1 MKRIADVVNK
11 EVISI
16 SKETSFD
23 DIILIMKEKGV
34 GRLPVVSEGK
44 VIGVV
49 TRDDILIREEKA
61 PLPPVIAFWDLL
73 ITLPG
78 NKEFKSKLK
87 KIASFKAED
96 IMTEEFLSS
105 NLEDD
110 LEEVVTKMIEEEY
123 SYTLVLEDEKLIGI
137 VTKSDLIKNCF

>member
-23 DIILIMKEKGV
+23 DIISIMKEKGI
-34 GRLPVVSEGK
+34 GRLPVVSEEK
-44 VIGVV
+44 VVGVV
-49 TRDDILIREEKA
+49 TRDDILVREEKA
-61 PLPPVIAFWDLL
+61 PLPPIIAFWDIL

-78 NKEFKSKLK
+78 NKEFKNKLK

-105 NLEDD
+105 SLEDD

-123 SYTLVLEDEKLIGI
+123 SYTLVMKNEKLVGI